1 MKRYRI
7 SEQETDMR
15 ELHISKRNLRDTKV
29 ADVASPPLAEGAAR
43 LKLDLF
49 ALTSNNITY
58 AAMGTGMLGYWD
70 FFPAPEGQGKVPVWG
85 FATVIE
91 SKADGIEKGA
101 RFYGYYPLAETLDVT
116 PKKTATGFI
125 DTAAHRA
132 PKAALYNVYT
142 DIKSDPTYDAAFEPE
157 QTLFRPL
164 YGTGWW
170 AADCIK
176 QGDAKTVVLSS
187 ASSKTALAT
196 AHQLKKLGGAQ
207 LIGLTSPGNEAYVKD
222 TGLYDR
228 VVLYDDA
235 ANLKV
240 EAPAT
245 YVDYLGRAGLTA
257 TVHRTL
263 GAALTRSII
272 IGITDWAASAGG
284 PPREP
289 LPGPKPEFFFVPTY
303 AAERL
308 KADPSLGPGMVGDL
322 RDFYA
327 ASRTLVTAQRVTG
340 ADAIQ
345 AAWAK
350 LAAGDVAPDKGLVLS
365 F

>member
-1 MKRYRI
+1 
-7 SEQETDMR
+7 MR
-15 ELHISKRNLRDTKV
+15 ELHISKANIRDTQFALVKQAPV
-29 ADVASPPLAEGAAR
+29 GEGQAR

-49 ALTSNNITY
+49 ALTSNNVTY

-70 FFPAPEGQGKVPVWG
+70 FFPASEGFGKVPVWG
-85 FATVIE
+85 FGTVTE
-91 SKADGIEKGA
+91 SNAPDIAVGA
-101 RFYGYYPLAETLDVT
+101 RFYGYYPLAESLDVT
-116 PKKTATGFI
+116 PKKTATGFV
-125 DTAAHRA
+125 DTAPHRA

-142 DIKSDPTYDAAFEPE
+142 DISLDPAYNANYEPE

-170 AADCIK
+170 AADFIK
-176 QGDAKTVVLSS
+176 QADAKTVVLSS

-196 AHQLKKLGGAQ
+196 AHQLRNLGGTEV
-207 LIGLTSPGNEAYVKD
+207 IGLTSPGNEAYVRES
-222 TGLYDR
+222 GLYHR

-235 ANLKV
+235 ASLKV
-240 EAPAT
+240 QAPAT
-245 YVDYLGRAGLTA
+245 YVDFLGRAELNA

-263 GAALTRSII
+263 GNSLKRSII
-272 IGITDWAASAGG
+272 IGVTDWAAPRGG
-284 PPREP
+284 EE

-308 KADPSLGPGMVGDL
+308 KAEPQLMSAMGRDL
-322 RDFYA
+322 RAFYP
-327 ASRTLVTAQRVTG
+327 ASHAFVDVKRITG

-345 AAWAK
+345 AAWTE
-350 LAAGDVAPDKGLVLS
+350 LAAGDVPPRDGLVLS

>member
-1 MKRYRI
+1 
-7 SEQETDMR
+7 MR
-15 ELHISKRNLRDTKV
+15 ELHIGKANIRDTQFV
-29 ADVASPPLAEGAAR
+29 DVTPAPLAPGAAR

-49 ALTSNNITY
+49 ALTSNNVTY

-70 FFPAPEGQGKVPVWG
+70 FFSAPEGFGKVPVWG
-85 FATVIE
+85 FGTVTE
-91 SKADGIEKGA
+91 SNAPDIAVGS

-116 PKKTATGFI
+116 PKKTPTGFI
-125 DTAAHRA
+125 DAAPHRA
-132 PKAALYNVYT
+132 AKAVLYNVYT
-142 DIKSDPTYDAAFEPE
+142 DTTLDPGYDAQYEPE

-170 AADCIK
+170 AADFIK

-196 AHQLKKLGGAQ
+196 AHQLRNLGGAEI
-207 LIGLTSPGNEAYVKD
+207 IGLTSPGNEAYVRES
-222 TGLYDR
+222 GLYHR

-235 ANLKV
+235 ASLKV
-240 EAPAT
+240 EAPVT
-245 YVDYLGRAGLTA
+245 YVDYLGRAELNA
-257 TVHRTL
+257 VIHSTL

-272 IGITDWAASAGG
+272 IGVTDWAA
-284 PPREP
+284 PRSGEA

-308 KADPSLGPGMVGDL
+308 RAEPQLMPAMGRDL
-322 RDFYA
+322 RAFYP
-327 ASRTLVTAQRVTG
+327 ASHAFVDVKRITG

-345 AAWAK
+345 AAWTE
-350 LAAGDVAPDKGLVLS
+350 LVGGSIPPRDGLVLS